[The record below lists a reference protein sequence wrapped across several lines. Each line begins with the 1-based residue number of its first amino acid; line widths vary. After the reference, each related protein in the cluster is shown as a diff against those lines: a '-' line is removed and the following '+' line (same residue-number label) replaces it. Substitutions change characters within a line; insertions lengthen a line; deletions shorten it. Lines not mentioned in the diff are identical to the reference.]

1 MRIIRNAVE
10 GREQLLVRRTL
21 QAEELPMDI
30 RETTFRAFGQ
40 ELSPDEVVRR
50 IIRDVRED
58 GDNAVHYYNT
68 RFDGAQEQRDLR
80 VSPDEVRAAYDEVD
94 GEIVEAL
101 KFAAERIRRYHE
113 QQMRGAFFDFS
124 QNGLGQMTRA
134 IQRVGI
140 YVPGTRAPLPSTVL
154 MCAVPARVAGCE
166 EVYIT
171 SAVLPDGNV
180 PAVKLVAAD
189 VAGVDGVFR
198 AGGAQGIAAFAYG
211 TESIPRVDKICG
223 PGGLFVTIAKKQVF
237 GDVGIDSVYGPTETV
252 VIADESADPELVA
265 ADLLA
270 QAEHDALASPILLTP
285 SHYLADEVAKCI
297 ERQLRDMERAKIA
310 SAALES
316 RGGCILVNDIDHAIE
331 LANEYAPEHL
341 CLLVENPTAY
351 VPKVRNAG
359 GLFLG
364 ESSPEAIGDYTAGP
378 SHTMPTGGS
387 ARWSSPLSVNDF
399 IKTTSIVNIP
409 EDLTEELARAASVL
423 ARAEGLTGHAHAVE
437 RRIQGR

>member
-1 MRIIRNAVE
+1 MRIIRNATE
-10 GREQLLVRRTL
+10 GRDLLLSRKPLDT
-21 QAEELPMDI
+21 EELPMDL
-30 RETTFRAFGQ
+30 RETTFRTFGA

-58 GDNAVHYYNT
+58 GDNAVRYYNSKV
-68 RFDGAQEQRDLR
+68 DGAQADELR
-80 VSPDEVRAAYDEVD
+80 VSAADIRAAYDEVD
-94 GEIVEAL
+94 QEFVEAL
-101 KFAAERIRRYHE
+101 KFAADRVRRYHE
-113 QQMRGAFFDFS
+113 QQMRGSVFDFN

-134 IQRVGI
+134 IQRVGLYI
-140 YVPGTRAPLPSTVL
+140 PGTRAPLPSTVL
-154 MCAVPARVAGCE
+154 MCAVPARVAGVD
-166 EVYIT
+166 EVYMT
-171 SAVLPDGNV
+171 SPVLPDGSI
-180 PAVKLVAAD
+180 PPVKLVAAD
-189 VAGVDGVFR
+189 IAGVDGVFR

-237 GDVGIDSVYGPTETV
+237 GDVGIDAIYGPTETV
-252 VIADESADPELVA
+252 VIADESADPEMVA

-285 SHYLADEVAKCI
+285 SHYLADEVARAI
-297 ERQLRDMERAKIA
+297 ERQLGTMERAKIA
-310 SAALES
+310 RASLEN

-341 CLLVENPTAY
+341 CLLVERPLAY
-351 VPKVRNAG
+351 APKVRNAG

-399 IKTTSIVNIP
+399 LKITSVVNIP
-409 EDLTEELARAASVL
+409 EEMTEELARYASVL
-423 ARAEGLTGHAHAVE
+423 ARAEGLTGHARAVE

>member
-1 MRIIRNAVE
+1 MRIIRNAEE
-10 GREQLLVRRTL
+10 GRRLLLSREPL
-21 QAEELPMDI
+21 NNDELPMEM

-50 IIRDVRED
+50 VIRDVRED
-58 GDNAVHYYNT
+58 GDNAVRFYNSL
-68 RFDGAQEQRDLR
+68 FDAAAADELR
-80 VSPDEVRAAYDEVD
+80 VTDAEVRAAYDQVPDEV
-94 GEIVEAL
+94 VEAL
-101 KFAAERIRRYHE
+101 KFAAGRIRRYHE
-113 QQMRGAFFDFS
+113 QQLRGSLFDFN

-134 IQRVGI
+134 IQRVGV

-154 MCAVPARVAGCE
+154 MCAVPAPVAGVDE
-166 EVYIT
+166 LYLT
-171 SAVLPDGNV
+171 SPILPDGSV
-180 PAVKLVAAD
+180 PPVKLVAAD
-189 VAGVDGVFR
+189 IAGVDGVFK
-198 AGGAQGIAAFAYG
+198 AGGAQGVAALAYG
-211 TESIPRVDKICG
+211 TATFPRVDKICG

-237 GDVGIDSVYGPTETV
+237 GDVGIDSIYGPTETV
-252 VIADESADPELVA
+252 IIADESADPEMVA
-265 ADLLA
+265 SDLLA

-285 SHYLADEVAKCI
+285 SHFLADAVAAAI
-297 ERQLRDMERAKIA
+297 ERQIKDMERAKIA
-310 SAALES
+310 RAALDN

-331 LANEYAPEHL
+331 LANAYAPEHL
-341 CLLVENPTAY
+341 CLLIENPLAY
-351 VPKVRNAG
+351 APKVRNAG

-399 IKTTSIVNIP
+399 LKITSVVNIP
-409 EDLTEELARAASVL
+409 EGLTEELARAASVL

>member
-1 MRIIRNAVE
+1 MRIIRNAAE
-10 GREQLLVRRTL
+10 GRERLLVRRAL
-21 QAEELPMDI
+21 EAEELPMDI

-40 ELSPDEVVRR
+40 ELAPDEVVRR

-58 GDNAVHYYNT
+58 RDNAVTYYNA
-68 RFDGAQEQRDLR
+68 RFDGVQQPTPLR
-80 VSPDEVRAAYDEVD
+80 VSDDEIRAAYNEVD
-94 GEIVEAL
+94 GEVVEAL

-154 MCAVPARVAGCE
+154 MCAIPARVAGCD
-166 EVYIT
+166 EVYLT
-171 SAVLPDGNV
+171 SPVLPDGNV

-198 AGGAQGIAAFAYG
+198 GGGAQGIAAFAYG
-211 TESIPRVDKICG
+211 TETIPKVDKICG
-223 PGGLFVTIAKKQVF
+223 PGGLFVTIAKRQVF
-237 GDVGIDSVYGPTETV
+237 GDVGIDSIYGPTETV

-285 SHYLADEVAKCI
+285 SHYLADEVARWI
-297 ERQLRDMERAKIA
+297 ERQLGTMERAKIA
-310 SAALES
+310 SAALEN
-316 RGGCILVNDIDHAIE
+316 RGGCILVNDIDHAID

-341 CLLVENPTAY
+341 CLLVENPVAY
-351 VPKVRNAG
+351 APKVRNAG

-409 EDLTEELARAASVL
+409 EEITEELARAASVL